1 MNAATP
7 TIVVPSHL
15 TVVFMFARLLERL
28 ERSGDV
34 VHARQYRF
42 VVRQLAREM
51 AAVVPDERLHALLGV
66 FPAAAQLFE
75 NLHYAQVG
83 LCHQPQD
90 AADTARQ
97 QALYVIERA
106 RRGARAPRRRSLAQ
120 RR

>member
-7 TIVVPSHL
+7 TLIVPGHL

-34 VHARQYRF
+34 VHAAQYRF
-42 VVRQLAREM
+42 VVRQLAREF
-51 AAVVPDERLHALLGV
+51 ALVQPDAHLDALLAV

-83 LCHQPQD
+83 LCHAPRD
-90 AADTARQ
+90 AAEAAHE
-97 QALYVIERA
+97 QAQYAIEQA
-106 RRGARAPRRRSLAQ
+106 RRGARALRRR
-120 RR
+120 